1 MKKYILTLLFSVISA
16 LAFCALDYSGQ
27 DLTGK
32 NFSSEDLTGADF
44 TNANLTSANFRYAD
58 VYRANFTNADLT
70 LAGFENATVNGADF
84 TNANLTLAD
93 FRYAKGLTIEQ
104 LRSAASIENV
114 SLGGLDMTNWDFS
127 NLDLTSVNFT
137 CSTISGAN
145 FTNADLT
152 SACLWITKGLTIKQ
166 LRSAASIK
174 KVRLHELDMTN
185 WDFSNLD
192 LTSADFWSANVS
204 GANFTNANLTSANF
218 NNANVSRT
226 NFTNADLTSVSFG
239 DANVSGVNFTN
250 ADLTLAS
257 LDSAKGLTIEQLRS
271 AASIE
276 YVNLSRL
283 DMTNWDFS
291 NLDLTSVKFTDST
304 ISGANF
310 TNADL
315 TSAGFENATVNGAN
329 FTNANLT
336 SAGFENATVNGANFT
351 NANLASADF
360 GGTTVSGADF
370 TNANLT
376 SAHLYGAKGLIIEQL
391 RSAASIKK
399 VNLYGR
405 DMTNWDFSNLDL
417 TSVGFGSAN
426 VSGANFTNANLISAN
441 FNNANVSRTNFTNAN
456 LRSAFFNDADLT
468 DANFEGAD
476 LTNANFLGATNFT
489 IPQNAIF
496 NYTVMPDGSIRTDSV
511 IIETSLPTSLILFEN
526 TKHNLEV
533 SAREKDGKK
542 LTYTWYVDKNNGK
555 GFVKAGT
562 KSTLAITPKANMVGW
577 QYYCAVSNGS
587 ETRNTSVSKI
597 TAVRTP
603 VKITSKPKALNT
615 FEGAENAG
623 FSVSATGYDVKY
635 QWQVYKVVGYNAK
648 GKPIYDWVDIAG
660 ATSANY
666 KPESDFENN
675 GLKYRCKVYN
685 DGSAAYTSGVK
696 LTVNEAAKIGGIT
709 IYQKPETAK
718 QAHLVASE
726 ENAAE
731 YFDITLTANAS
742 GYKVKY
748 QWYLNGEKIEKAT
761 GKTLSIK
768 KPQIGE
774 YAYSCKVY
782 NEASKNV
789 VATEDMASFVLVI
802 SALKLPID
810 LMGQTLYFEDENG
823 SLESNFYFAAT
834 SKSSCIL
841 INPNTYDEDW
851 FDEGDKWGDEFKI
864 NFYDSS
870 SYSYKRNND
879 ENASLKLT
887 FTKNVYLT
895 KNYYDDYDES
905 YESEKIKLSSV
916 KTVLQGTLSA
926 FDENGYAVFKTND
939 GKIYNVR
946 RVSNGAPLPE
956 SISGK
961 VFMGFFYAKDK
972 KNSYL
977 VDYDYDED
985 KYIINENFGKGTYTY
1000 KKISSNVVKY
1010 TLNFAKGK
1018 CDGYVIGTND
1028 RYFYRKTG
1036 TENKKPIFSVGQG
1049 FSDSPLTSDFR

>member
-1 MKKYILTLLFSVISA
+1 MKNIILILLFLSTFIPCVFADNENYFRQDLSGHSFRFKSLIGANFNWANLTDANFNRANLTNAIFARANLTDANFTDAILTNADFSHANLTGTDFSDATLTNANLTDAVITGANFNSMY
-16 LAFCALDYSGQ
+16 LSNEQKKSGFTKEQLYSTANYKNK
-27 DLTGK
+27 DLTGVDLGFVDLSGGDFSLQNLTNANFGYANLTGA
-32 NFSSEDLTGADF
+32 NFSYATLTDVNFNSVNLTDANFPSAKFTNMSFTGVNLTGADF
-44 TNANLTSANFRYAD
+44 FSAT
-58 VYRANFTNADLT
+58 FTNADFT
-70 LAGFENATVNGADF
+70 DTVITGADF
-84 TNANLTLAD
+84 GNSKGFTKEQLYSTASYKNKDLSGVTLDVIDLSGCDFSLQTLTNAYFRSANLTDAD
-93 FRYAKGLTIEQ
+93 FT
-104 LRSAASIENV
+104 SATLSNANFS
-114 SLGGLDMTNWDFS
+114 SS
-127 NLDLTSVNFT
+127 NL
-137 CSTISGAN
+137 
-145 FTNADLT
+145 TN
-152 SACLWITKGLTIKQ
+152 
-166 LRSAASIK
+166 
-174 KVRLHELDMTN
+174 V
-185 WDFSNLD
+185 
-192 LTSADFWSANVS
+192 
-204 GANFTNANLTSANF
+204 NFTNANLTGSNF
-218 NNANVSRT
+218 S
-226 NFTNADLTSVSFG
+226 S
-239 DANVSGVNFTN
+239 
-250 ADLTLAS
+250 
-257 LDSAKGLTIEQLRS
+257 
-271 AASIE
+271 
-276 YVNLSRL
+276 
-283 DMTNWDFS
+283 S
-291 NLDLTSVKFTDST
+291 NL
-304 ISGANF
+304 A
-310 TNADL
+310 
-315 TSAGFENATVNGAN
+315 
-329 FTNANLT
+329 
-336 SAGFENATVNGANFT
+336 
-351 NANLASADF
+351 
-360 GGTTVSGADF
+360 
-370 TNANLT
+370 
-376 SAHLYGAKGLIIEQL
+376 
-391 RSAASIKK
+391 
-399 VNLYGR
+399 
-405 DMTNWDFSNLDL
+405 
-417 TSVGFGSAN
+417 
-426 VSGANFTNANLISAN
+426 
-441 FNNANVSRTNFTNAN
+441 
-456 LRSAFFNDADLT
+456 
-468 DANFEGAD
+468 DANFEGAN
-476 LTNANFLGATNFT
+476 LTNVNFSKTQNFT

-526 TKHNLEV
+526 TKYNLEV
-533 SAREKDGKK
+533 SASEKDGKK

-577 QYYCAVSNGS
+577 QYYCTVSNGS

-635 QWQVYKVVGYNAK
+635 QWQAYKVVGYNAK

-802 SALKLPID
+802 SALKFPID

-823 SLESNFYFAAT
+823 SLESSFYFAAT

-939 GKIYNVR
+939 GKIYNVS
-946 RVSNGAPLPE
+946 RVSSEGSLPE

-972 KNSYL
+972 KNCYL

-1018 CDGYVIGTND
+1018 CDVYLIGTNEW
-1028 RYFYRKTG
+1028 YFYRKTG

-1049 FSDSPLTSDFR
+1049 FSDFPLISDFM